1 MTTTEHQSNQTTKG
15 TPMNTTTKTSTQLKQ
30 TAMQLLTLQEIS
42 DTLQSGSMEQHALV
56 VTIAQ
61 VFSTQVPV
69 DQYDEFIGYYNDYK
83 QAKADHRREM
93 EAAQS

>member
-15 TPMNTTTKTSTQLKQ
+15 TPMNATTKTDTQLKQ
-30 TAMQLLTLQEIS
+30 TAMQLLTLQDIS
-42 DTLQSGSMEQHALV
+42 DSLQDGSMERHALI

-61 VFSTQVPV
+61 VFSTQVPG
-69 DQYDEFIGYYNDYK
+69 DQYGEFIGYYNDYK
-83 QAKADHRREM
+83 QAKADHRREI